1 MEVIMYTMP
10 TCMFCKKLKDRLNE
24 ENITYIEKDYKTH
37 ELEWNKVKMLTG
49 IPIFPTLK
57 IDGRYYCPNRD
68 FKSDEDA
75 INLIKGIEV
84 EPPVEV
90 TLEVLYESLK
100 TTRTQFENIT
110 QQFGIVL
117 QEVRGLKA
125 EIGNLS
131 AVFGQQLNSSLTEQS
146 KQRNELILN
155 EQKIAREMK
164 ESIKTES

>member
-37 ELEWNKVKMLTG
+37 E
-49 IPIFPTLK
+49 
-57 IDGRYYCPNRD
+57 
-68 FKSDEDA
+68 SDEDA